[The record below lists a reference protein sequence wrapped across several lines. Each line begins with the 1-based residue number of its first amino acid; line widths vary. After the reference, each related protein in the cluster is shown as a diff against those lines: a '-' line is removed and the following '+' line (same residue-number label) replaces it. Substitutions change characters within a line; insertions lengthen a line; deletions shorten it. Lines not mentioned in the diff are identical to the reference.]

1 MMILLRNVNIYSPA
15 HIGKRD
21 LLIANGVIEKISE
34 KIFFESDF
42 LDVIECGGAVAV
54 PGYIDGHVHL
64 TGGGGENSFRSRVP
78 EIQFSEFVCS
88 GITTAVGLLGTD
100 VLTRDL
106 HGLLAK
112 TRALKEEGLTAFM
125 LTGGY
130 RYPSPTLTDSVDRDI
145 ALLPEVLGVKVAMS
159 DHRASYLDEKDLI
172 RLGSQARVSSM
183 ISGKA
188 GVVTIHVGD
197 GKAGLRPLREAV
209 RLSDVP
215 AKHFI
220 PTHINRSEAL
230 CEEGLQYLKDGGRI
244 DLTSGMGIGTD
255 LECWKVLSKA
265 VADGLATDRITM
277 SSDGNGSW
285 SAYDDCGNITR
296 FGVSSL
302 ATLHD
307 QVRCMVTDGGLSL
320 SQALAFVTANPA
332 EYLGLSSRKGCIQ
345 EGADADILLL
355 SDELDITDVFMGGK
369 QFMKNGQILMK
380 GTFE

>member
-172 RLGSQARVSSM
+172 
-183 ISGKA
+183 
-188 GVVTIHVGD
+188 
-197 GKAGLRPLREAV
+197 
-209 RLSDVP
+209 
-215 AKHFI
+215 
-220 PTHINRSEAL
+220 
-230 CEEGLQYLKDGGRI
+230 
-244 DLTSGMGIGTD
+244 
-255 LECWKVLSKA
+255 
-265 VADGLATDRITM
+265 
-277 SSDGNGSW
+277 
-285 SAYDDCGNITR
+285 
-296 FGVSSL
+296 
-302 ATLHD
+302 
-307 QVRCMVTDGGLSL
+307 LSL
-320 SQALAFVTANPA
+320 
-332 EYLGLSSRKGCIQ
+332 IH
-345 EGADADILLL
+345 I
-355 SDELDITDVFMGGK
+355 
-369 QFMKNGQILMK
+369 
-380 GTFE
+380 